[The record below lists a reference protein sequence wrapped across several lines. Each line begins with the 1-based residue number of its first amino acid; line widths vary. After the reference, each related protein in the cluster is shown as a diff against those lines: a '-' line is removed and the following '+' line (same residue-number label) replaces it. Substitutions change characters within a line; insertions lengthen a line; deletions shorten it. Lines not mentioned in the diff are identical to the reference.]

1 MPAAAGDPTKIT
13 VDGGCISLADEMG
26 PLVVSEDGSLSRIS
40 NWAEMTTIE
49 RERTVRILGK
59 RNRLRL
65 EKLASQ
71 EGESAEGS

>member
-1 MPAAAGDPTKIT
+1 
-13 VDGGCISLADEMG
+13 MG